1 MGMEFKGRRFASH
14 IVREIEE
21 APDSRLQF
29 PQGIIT
35 AFIVMSVCGV
45 EDYFQWSFTNEEL
58 AASNGEITPP
68 LKEND
73 RYDIEYTGDGNTV
86 IKKAERREEDGMGE

>member
-1 MGMEFKGRRFASH
+1 MGMEFKGRRIVSH

-21 APDSRLQF
+21 AEDARTVF

-45 EDYFQWSFTNEEL
+45 EDFFQWSFTNEEL
-58 AASNGEITPP
+58 AASDGEVTPP

-73 RYDIEYTGDGNTV
+73 HYDIEYTGDGNTLV
-86 IKKAERREEDGMGE
+86 KKAERREEDGMGE